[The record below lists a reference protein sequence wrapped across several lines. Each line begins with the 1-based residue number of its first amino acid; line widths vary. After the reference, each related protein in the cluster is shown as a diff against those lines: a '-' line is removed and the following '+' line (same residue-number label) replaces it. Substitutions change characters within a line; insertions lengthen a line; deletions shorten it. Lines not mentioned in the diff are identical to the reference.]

1 MYAMKDLSITRRYF
15 YGLLTS
21 TLLFGSVPALA
32 RTSNGNDFALYFSEA
47 KTKKEKLE
55 VLNEAKGR
63 PHFFRYLQ
71 IMELE
76 DKSSTREGIAITAFE
91 PASCMDVK
99 FLVKKRVSLRTL
111 KEDPVS
117 KVGDALAI
125 TGIVAGVETNTIILG
140 PVIVR
145 HKDRLSPKR
154 GKEMLYEVDGSA
166 TFYSYTGGK
175 RPVSLTYKDR
185 DLLQHRG
192 RILGQYGK
200 QGWTEFLE
208 QELAKREKAR
218 AAAKKAARSSP

>member
-1 MYAMKDLSITRRYF
+1 MYTMKRTLRPRRYF
-15 YGLLTS
+15 YSLLAS
-21 TLLFGSVPALA
+21 VLLLGTVPAIA

-47 KTKKEKLE
+47 KTKRERSDL
-55 VLNEAKGR
+55 LTEAKGR

-76 DKSSTREGIAITAFE
+76 DKSSTGGGIAITAFE
-91 PASCMDVK
+91 PASFMDVK
-99 FLVKKRVSLRTL
+99 FVVRKRVSLRTL

-125 TGIVAGVETNTIILG
+125 TGVVVGADTNTIIIG

-154 GKEMLYEVDGSA
+154 GKEMLYEVDDSA

-208 QELAKREKAR
+208 QELAKRKKAR
-218 AAAKKAARSSP
+218 AAAKKAGRSTP